1 LWSSAARTAQA
12 QAVPPPATA
21 AASESATKLL
31 PAPAVTAAEPT
42 VLSPFVINADQD
54 TGYRAT
60 ATLQGGR
67 GRIDLADL
75 ATQVSVFTKDF
86 MEDIGA
92 TNMEQAYLFS
102 TNTATYYDTVA
113 GGSDNRTGAQ
123 EPSNVNNSRGLG
135 ALNKTRGFFRTSIEP
150 DSYNTERLNLVS
162 GSNAV
167 QFGLG
172 GSAGTSDSTGAQ
184 ANLTRNRQLVKL
196 TTDSYGSQRAVLDLS
211 QVIFK
216 NKLALRAV
224 GLRDNKEYFLQPGFE
239 SNERAFVAATY
250 QPFKRTTIKLEG
262 EAVHRSDSRSGTV
275 QTRDSG
281 YLNWLATQRA
291 GTPLT
296 YSNLANTAGTVG
308 RPAAP
313 TWTLPTGIVGNY
325 AFDTNNLLWVWPQ
338 NSVPSF
344 THF

>member
-1 LWSSAARTAQA
+1 MASSTMKKYPAPFSTILLLMTCAPLPHTFAQALAPPAAPATSSSAAQ
-12 QAVPPPATA
+12 PAT
-21 AASESATKLL
+21 
-31 PAPAVTAAEPT
+31 PAVIAQTEPT
-42 VLSPFVINADQD
+42 VLTPFEVISDQD

-123 EPSNVNNSRGLG
+123 DPSNVNNSRGLG
-135 ALNKTRGFFRTSIEP
+135 ALNKTRNFFRTTIEP

-184 ANLTRNRQLVKL
+184 ASLGRSRQLVKL
-196 TTDSYGSQRAVLDLS
+196 TTDSYGPIAPSRTPRS
-211 QVIFK
+211 S
-216 NKLALRAV
+216 LRA
-224 GLRDNKEYFLQPGFE
+224 K
-239 SNERAFVAATY
+239 AC
-250 QPFKRTTIKLEG
+250 
-262 EAVHRSDSRSGTV
+262 
-275 QTRDSG
+275 
-281 YLNWLATQRA
+281 
-291 GTPLT
+291 
-296 YSNLANTAGTVG
+296 TARIPAPAPC
-308 RPAAP
+308 RPATP
-313 TWTLPTGIVGNY
+313 VT
-325 AFDTNNLLWVWPQ
+325 
-338 NSVPSF
+338 
-344 THF
+344 